1 MRGRQKLLMDMTVP
15 NLYIVLQNRV
25 KTEMGLI
32 AALHPY
38 ELE

>member
-1 MRGRQKLLMDMTVP
+1 MDMTVP
-15 NLYIVLQNRV
+15 NLYIVKQN
-25 KTEMGLI
+25 KGKIEMGLT